1 MTEQIFTKE
10 SKTLEEYTKEEL
22 FEIRYKSGVA
32 MARKEAKQEG
42 RLEGR
47 LEGKEENQREVAINM
62 LEKGLPLELIADC
75 VKLSVEEIK
84 ALKNN

>member
-10 SKTLEEYTKEEL
+10 SKTLEEYTQEEQ
-22 FEIRYKSGVA
+22 FEMRYKSGVA

-42 RLEGR
+42 RLEG
-47 LEGKEENQREVAINM
+47 KEENQREVAINM
-62 LEKGLPLELIADC
+62 QEKGLPLELIADC

>member
-10 SKTLEEYTKEEL
+10 SKTLEEYTQEEQ
-22 FEIRYKSGVA
+22 FEMRYKSGVA

-42 RLEGR
+42 RLEG
-47 LEGKEENQREVAINM
+47 KEENQRKVAINM

>member
-10 SKTLEEYTKEEL
+10 SKTLEEYTQEEL

-32 MARKEAKQEG
+32 MARKEAKQ
-42 RLEGR
+42 EGR

>member
-10 SKTLEEYTKEEL
+10 SKTLEEYTQEEQ
-22 FEIRYKSGVA
+22 FEMRYKSGVA
-32 MARKEAKQEG
+32 MARKEAKQ
-42 RLEGR
+42 EGR

>member
-1 MTEQIFTKE
+1 M
-10 SKTLEEYTKEEL
+10 EEYTQEEL

-32 MARKEAKQEG
+32 MARKEAKQ
-42 RLEGR
+42 EGR

-75 VKLSVEEIK
+75 VKLSVEEVK

>member
-10 SKTLEEYTKEEL
+10 SKTLEEYTQEEQ
-22 FEIRYKSGVA
+22 FEMRYKSGVA
-32 MARKEAKQEG
+32 MARKEAKQ
-42 RLEGR
+42 
-47 LEGKEENQREVAINM
+47 EGKEENQREVAINM

>member
-42 RLEGR
+42 RLEG
-47 LEGKEENQREVAINM
+47 KEENQREVAINM